1 MGLKKNIISLT
12 WLDEPCP
19 VPFYLG
25 WSKIKSPF
33 DIDLQDKD
41 EKNIFHEMT
50 RFIIVIDDNSK
61 IK

>member
-1 MGLKKNIISLT
+1 MGLNKKILSLT

-19 VPFYLG
+19 AHLYLG

-50 RFIIVIDDNSK
+50 RFIIVIDDNQK